1 MNKRI
6 QYSPP
11 AAEIILLAPCEEL
24 AVIEKGVEKW
34 FNCFEP
40 NASGGNLGLI
50 NAGGALEW
58 VSALGLLTVLVIAS
72 TPAPRRIFYAVWE
85 KHDALMRAVSC
96 VLCMAGFV
104 LCLAYLVNSSFNPF
118 LYFRF

>member
-34 FNCFEP
+34 FNYFEP
-40 NASGGNLGLI
+40 NASGGDLGLI
-50 NAGGALEW
+50 NAGGDFYTGNNFDEEF
-58 VSALGLLTVLVIAS
+58 VI
-72 TPAPRRIFYAVWE
+72 
-85 KHDALMRAVSC
+85 
-96 VLCMAGFV
+96 
-104 LCLAYLVNSSFNPF
+104 
-118 LYFRF
+118 RFPKNKS